1 MELMEA
7 ILEHFPNTAW
17 AKAKSKKQDEALK
30 KLAEFTT
37 EEIIAKLPLIRS
49 THTRAH
55 ITPEEIVK
63 RMKEKSK
70 TESFAAKR
78 AQKELEER
86 IHNEQVMA
94 DRPAMLAELKAMS
107 VDAVR
112 NAVRYLR
119 SKGVIDATPLAPE
132 IATWSWF
139 TIGMVWAA
147 AEKGKR

>member
-1 MELMEA
+1 MELMDA

-17 AKAKSKKQDEALK
+17 AKPKSKKQDEALK
-30 KLAEFTT
+30 KLAEFSA
-37 EEIIAKLPLIRS
+37 EEIIEKLPLIRS
-49 THTRAH
+49 THTRSH

-70 TESFAAKR
+70 GAKIAAER

-119 SKGVIDATPLAPE
+119 SKGVIDSTPLAPE